1 MIDQFYTPSG
11 LAGLLISAAKAR
23 SPKVVADFAM
33 GDGALLRAARQRW
46 PRTLL
51 VGSDINPEA
60 LSASEDVIQ
69 GLDFSTYDFLGDAP
83 LPEALRN
90 SRAKCDVIVLNPP
103 FTCRGS
109 KRFPV
114 TVGGEALLGSKA
126 LAFVCRA
133 LAFLKPSGE
142 ALAILPAS
150 CITSERD
157 DALLKALRKSFVV
170 DQIGEISRNA
180 FEGCSVNVI
189 IVRIRKRSVLSI
201 KRTPAAPSKLVAM
214 KPYQARI
221 MRGTTAVHTTALL
234 SDGWPLVHTSD
245 LRSDEIAPKRWTNAP
260 RRVVEG
266 DAVLLPRVGR
276 PDAAKL
282 VLVSLPETVLSDCV
296 IALQSSPTGF
306 ERELFRLIR
315 SKWPDLEAAYGG
327 SCAPYITLSQLQTF
341 LLGIGVASEPVAD
354 MRLHLPSLCQSL
366 SGSVRATG

>member
-133 LAFLKPSGE
+133 LAFLKP
-142 ALAILPAS
+142 
-150 CITSERD
+150 
-157 DALLKALRKSFVV
+157 
-170 DQIGEISRNA
+170 
-180 FEGCSVNVI
+180 
-189 IVRIRKRSVLSI
+189 
-201 KRTPAAPSKLVAM
+201 VARHS
-214 KPYQARI
+214 Q
-221 MRGTTAVHTTALL
+221 
-234 SDGWPLVHTSD
+234 
-245 LRSDEIAPKRWTNAP
+245 
-260 RRVVEG
+260 
-266 DAVLLPRVGR
+266 
-276 PDAAKL
+276 
-282 VLVSLPETVLSDCV
+282 
-296 IALQSSPTGF
+296 F
-306 ERELFRLIR
+306 FRLR
-315 SKWPDLEAAYGG
+315 
-327 SCAPYITLSQLQTF
+327 
-341 LLGIGVASEPVAD
+341 ASPANA
-354 MRLHLPSLCQSL
+354 MTPC
-366 SGSVRATG
+366 